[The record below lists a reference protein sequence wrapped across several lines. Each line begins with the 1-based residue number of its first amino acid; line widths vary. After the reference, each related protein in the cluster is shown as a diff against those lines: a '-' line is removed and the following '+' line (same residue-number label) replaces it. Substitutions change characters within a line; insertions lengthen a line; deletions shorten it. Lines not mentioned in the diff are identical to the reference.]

1 MAEVLSFPTI
11 QNKLQDLNF
20 SELPKYARMHN
31 VVGING
37 LPIESE
43 HLTLAIT
50 DYTNMSRF
58 IWEQNLHTLI
68 TSNNIRKMIAEVRNF
83 VITSYKSNHPKI
95 SSINNQLASDI
106 IMDKTK
112 ALLVVCSYLESQL
125 KINNISIEIQSEFN
139 LIMDQNTL
147 AA

>member
-1 MAEVLSFPTI
+1 MTEIISFPTT
-11 QNKLQDLNF
+11 QNKPQDLDF
-20 SELPKYARMHN
+20 SGLPKYAKMHN

-37 LPIESE
+37 LPIENE

-50 DYTNMSRF
+50 DYSNMSRF
-58 IWEQNLHTLI
+58 IWEENLHRLI
-68 TSNNIRKMIAEVRNF
+68 ISNNIRQMIAEVRNF
-83 VITSYKSNHPKI
+83 VITSYKNNHPKV

-112 ALLVVCSYLESQL
+112 ALLVVCSYLEPQL
-125 KINNISIEIQSEFN
+125 KINDISTQIQSEFN